1 MLARE
6 SGGSMRHLS
15 IVAVTLAL
23 LAAGCRGGA
32 TPTGTPTAESPA
44 ETTITP
50 ESPSPEGFVPAADCE
65 DATVGGANVTVR
77 LEDNVFDPPCLV
89 VLGGQNLR
97 LVNEGANLHNFSVE
111 ETQLDVDVETGTT
124 ESIEAIGQ
132 SVPAGT
138 FTFFCKYHRDLGMEG
153 DITVTAV
160 G

>member
-1 MLARE
+1 
-6 SGGSMRHLS
+6 MRHLS
-15 IVAVTLAL
+15 IVALTLAL

-32 TPTGTPTAESPA
+32 TPTGTPTAESPTTA
-44 ETTITP
+44 EGTITP
-50 ESPSPEGFVPAADCE
+50 ESPSPPEGFVPAADCE

-89 VLGGQNLR
+89 VLGGQSLR

-111 ETQLDVDVETGTT
+111 ETQVEVDVETGTS
-124 ESIEAIGQ
+124 ESTGAIGEV
-132 SVPAGT
+132 VPAGT

>member
-1 MLARE
+1 
-6 SGGSMRHLS
+6 MRHLS
-15 IVAVTLAL
+15 IFALTLAL
-23 LAAGCRGGA
+23 LVAGCTDRRPPA
-32 TPTGTPTAESPA
+32 QTPTAGGPTIEGTTSPL
-44 ETTITP
+44 
-50 ESPSPEGFVPAADCE
+50 SPSPTDQFVPTADCE

-111 ETQLDVDVETGTT
+111 ETQVDMDVPTGTT
-124 ESIEAIGQ
+124 QNTEAIGQ
-132 SVPAGT
+132 VVPAGT
-138 FTFFCKYHRDLGMEG
+138 FTFFCTYHRELGMEG